1 LSEVPERGG
10 AIMLIAI
17 LVPLGLASLLFTI
30 VLARSAMANQ
40 VRPGAE
46 AMLLGAITNF
56 FDTLGIGSFAP
67 TMAWFKFRKLV
78 LDRLIPPTLL
88 VGHSLP
94 TILQAFIFLI
104 LLGVL
109 VDPVLLVGCA
119 LALVLGGL
127 VGAPMVVRAKVWLV
141 QFAVAVGLLIAAVL
155 YTMTNLRMLPEGGL
169 ASGLTPELTIIA
181 VAANFIF
188 GILLNFGI
196 GHYAPSL
203 VMLSLMGLDPRL
215 AFPIMATGGAM
226 TIAGAG
232 TRHVLIGH
240 VDLKIAL
247 GIAIGGVPAV
257 LIAAFAVRDMPL
269 EMLRWLVTVVV
280 LYASAVM
287 FRAAW
292 SGRNVSRQEML
303 AAGETG

>member
-1 LSEVPERGG
+1 
-10 AIMLIAI
+10 MLVAI
-17 LVPLGLASLLFTI
+17 LVPLGLASLLFTF
-30 VLARSAMANQ
+30 VLFRAAIAQR
-40 VRPGAE
+40 VRPSAE
-46 AMLLGAITNF
+46 AMFLGAITNF

-67 TMAWFKFRKLV
+67 TMAWFKFRKMV
-78 LDRLIPPTLL
+78 PDRLIPPTML

-94 TILQAFIFLI
+94 TIMQGFIFLI

-127 VGAPMVVRAKVWLV
+127 MGVPMVAKAKVWLI
-141 QFAVAVGLLIAAVL
+141 QLAVATALLIAAVL
-155 YTMTNLRMLPEGGL
+155 YTMTNLHLFPAGGT
-169 ASGLTPELTIIA
+169 ASSLSPELTIAAI
-181 VAANFIF
+181 AANFIF

-215 AFPIMATGGAM
+215 AFPIMATGGAV

-232 TRHVLIGH
+232 TRHVLIGQ
-240 VDLKIAL
+240 VDLRIAL
-247 GIAIGGVPAV
+247 AIAIGGIPAV
-257 LIAAFAVRDMPL
+257 LIAAFIVREMSL
-269 EMLRWLVTVVV
+269 EMLRWLVTAVV

-287 FRAAW
+287 FHSAW
-292 SGRNVSRQEML
+292 KGRTAGRSGL
-303 AAGETG
+303 IAAGETG